1 MEPILLRALLPDV
14 ILQGETGLFIRTG
27 NAPNYIANYMNL
39 GLTEYRLLIMPKA
52 GNDRQGLD

>member
-1 MEPILLRALLPDV
+1 MLSWHV
-14 ILQGETGLFIRTG
+14 ILQGETGLSIRTG

-52 GNDRQGLD
+52 GNDIRPYLREKRT